1 MRRQYSWFYRKTNYN
16 EQLNANKWNNVEVD
30 KLPETYH
37 ILKLNHEEKEDLNKF
52 ITSKEVIKHFTTNE
66 SIETDG
72 FTGEFYQT
80 FKKN

>member
-1 MRRQYSWFYRKTNYN
+1 M
-16 EQLNANKWNNVEVD
+16 D

-52 ITSKEVIKHFTTNE
+52 ITSKEVIKHFPTNE
-66 SIETDG
+66 SLETDG